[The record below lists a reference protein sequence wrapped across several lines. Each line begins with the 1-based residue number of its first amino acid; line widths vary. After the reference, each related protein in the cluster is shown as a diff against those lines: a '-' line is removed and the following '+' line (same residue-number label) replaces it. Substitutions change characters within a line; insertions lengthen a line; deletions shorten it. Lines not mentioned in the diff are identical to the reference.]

1 MSKLETPITLWFWHQ
16 VGGLLIEEFVAVRRT
31 ASQGQRLI
39 DAVIVLGEKKRRLKR
54 GAEFDLAG
62 RDVIAVQSKHRRL
75 GMTVAGQTLFSKEL
89 LKRSQHRIIRRANR
103 HRPDA
108 ARLNRFS
115 NSFENNVCPATVI
128 PSRRC
133 FDCTAIKVS
142 ILLELQ
148 SGCEVRVYP
157 VRHAV
162 S

>member
-1 MSKLETPITLWFWHQ
+1 MTLWFWHQ

-89 LKRSQHRIIRRANR
+89 LKRFKPRSIRSVA
-103 HRPDA
+103 
-108 ARLNRFS
+108 
-115 NSFENNVCPATVI
+115 V
-128 PSRRC
+128 
-133 FDCTAIKVS
+133 CTADDAVLRP
-142 ILLELQ
+142 LLERHK
-148 SGCEVRVYP
+148 GCEVWVYQVRRVGLY
-157 VRHAV
+157 VKV
-162 S
+162 

>member
-1 MSKLETPITLWFWHQ
+1 MPVLGRGWHRHSD
-16 VGGLLIEEFVAVRRT
+16 GGLLIEEFVAARRT

-89 LKRSQHRIIRRANR
+89 LKRFKPRSIRSVA
-103 HRPDA
+103 
-108 ARLNRFS
+108 
-115 NSFENNVCPATVI
+115 V
-128 PSRRC
+128 
-133 FDCTAIKVS
+133 CTADDAVLRP
-142 ILLELQ
+142 LLERHK
-148 SGCEVRVYP
+148 GCEVRVYP
-157 VRHAV
+157 ARMVV

>member
-1 MSKLETPITLWFWHQ
+1 MTLWFWHQ

-89 LKRSQHRIIRRANR
+89 LKRFKPRSIRSVA
-103 HRPDA
+103 
-108 ARLNRFS
+108 
-115 NSFENNVCPATVI
+115 V
-128 PSRRC
+128 
-133 FDCTAIKVS
+133 CTADDAVLRP
-142 ILLELQ
+142 LLERHK
-148 SGCEVRVYP
+148 GCEVWVYP
-157 VRHAV
+157 AQLAV

>member
-1 MSKLETPITLWFWHQ
+1 MTLWFWHQ

-89 LKRSQHRIIRRANR
+89 LKRFQPRSIRSVAVCTADDAVLRHCWSGTRAVRCGCIRCGTRGGSEGARRRSQHQKRSVGELL
-103 HRPDA
+103 
-108 ARLNRFS
+108 RL
-115 NSFENNVCPATVI
+115 
-128 PSRRC
+128 
-133 FDCTAIKVS
+133 VS
-142 ILLELQ
+142 AKQLNHILRL
-148 SGCEVRVYP
+148 
-157 VRHAV
+157 
-162 S
+162 

>member
-1 MSKLETPITLWFWHQ
+1 MTLWFWHQ

-89 LKRSQHRIIRRANR
+89 LKRFKPRSIRSVA
-103 HRPDA
+103 
-108 ARLNRFS
+108 
-115 NSFENNVCPATVI
+115 V
-128 PSRRC
+128 
-133 FDCTAIKVS
+133 CTADDAVLRP
-142 ILLELQ
+142 LLERHK
-148 SGCEVRVYP
+148 GCEVWVYP
-157 VRHAV
+157 VRHAGRK
-162 S
+162 